1 MNYRIVSDSGSNL
14 KTVDSDIAYVSVPLK
29 ISTEERE
36 FVDDD
41 ALQVGEM
48 IAYLDGYKGKS
59 GTACPGVGQWL
70 EAFGDAEA
78 VFCFTITSALSGSC
92 NAARLAGEEYEEE
105 HPGRHVCIVDSL
117 SAGPE
122 IKLLIEKVQELI
134 CQGKTYETICKEIM
148 EYKEHT
154 GLLFSLES
162 LKNLANNGRISPA
175 VAKIAGV
182 LGIRVVG
189 RASEHG
195 ELEAMD
201 KCRGEKKALPAI
213 IKHMKEMGYAGGQAR
228 IDHCC
233 NKPAAEKLK
242 QILLEEYADADIRIG
257 ETFGLCSFYAEQ
269 GGLLIGFERS

>member
-48 IAYLDGYKGKS
+48 ISYLDGYKGKS

-117 SAGPE
+117 SAGQ
-122 IKLLIEKVQELI
+122 V
-134 CQGKTYETICKEIM
+134 
-148 EYKEHT
+148 
-154 GLLFSLES
+154 
-162 LKNLANNGRISPA
+162 
-175 VAKIAGV
+175 
-182 LGIRVVG
+182 
-189 RASEHG
+189 
-195 ELEAMD
+195 
-201 KCRGEKKALPAI
+201 
-213 IKHMKEMGYAGGQAR
+213 R

-269 GGLLIGFERS
+269 GVLLIGFERS